1 MSREELL
8 AQLLRLPRED
18 RAHLAQELL
27 VSLEETDDDAVAA
40 AWATELERRSREMA
54 EGAVEAVEWS
64 TARSD
69 ILAEL
74 ERRRAHRS
82 AS

>member
-1 MSREELL
+1 MSKEELL

-27 VSLEETDDDAVAA
+27 VSLEESDDAVAS
-40 AWATELERRSREMA
+40 AWAPELERRSRDMA
-54 EGAVEAVEWS
+54 EGAVEAVEWK
-64 TARSD
+64 TARSE
-69 ILAEL
+69 ILTEL

>member
-18 RAHLAQELL
+18 RAQLAQELL
-27 VSLEETDDDAVAA
+27 VSLEEPDDDAVAA
-40 AWATELERRSREMA
+40 AWVPELERRSREMA
-54 EGAVEAVEWS
+54 EGAVQAVEWT
-64 TARSD
+64 TARAE
-69 ILAEL
+69 ILLEL
-74 ERRRAHRS
+74 ERRRARRS